1 MFKTTSNTTSTAS
14 SKQAN
19 KQATNR
25 ISFENKGQELSW
37 IEVTD
42 SGEIVSTHPNH
53 ALIWKGRFIDL
64 ETAKEGD
71 YPEYIDVR
79 TGQRDY
85 MNHRVKS
92 VEPINR
98 EE

>member
-1 MFKTTSNTTSTAS
+1 MFKTANNSTNTAS

-25 ISFENKGQELSW
+25 IHFENKGQELSW
-37 IEVTD
+37 IDVTD

-53 ALIWKGRFIDL
+53 ALIWRGRFVDL
-64 ETAKEGD
+64 ETATKGN

-79 TGQRDY
+79 TGQRDF
-85 MNHRVKS
+85 MNFKVKEI
-92 VEPINR
+92 EPINR
-98 EE
+98 ED